1 MRRVA
6 AGEASQFDGILHKG
20 LPLRVLS
27 KSDLLLKDSARVG
40 DDIPDELA
48 EVAQQNPDHEWFKQP
63 EEEGEESEG
72 EGTLSEEQLDT
83 IWDELSEAKQMLLE
97 DPRYGHIGEKL
108 GEVMEELTA
117 AMYREQQGGGSDD

>member
-6 AGEASQFDGILHKG
+6 AGEAAQFDGILHKG

-27 KSDLLLKDSARVG
+27 NNDLILKHGYQDWTQDP
-40 DDIPDELA
+40 DDDFEGYGRLA
-48 EVAQQNPDHEWFKQP
+48 GA
-63 EEEGEESEG
+63 EEGEG